1 MEKNEKTKLINFSEI
16 KKHNEYIKKEINE
29 IELRK
34 SGKINQKV
42 RYHILDNFK
51 GILIFKVV
59 LGHFLLHYSNYHMKS
74 TSRIIVVFIYFYH
87 MQAFVFISG
96 FLTTES
102 STKIINTS
110 KLLILYYL
118 FNFTF
123 SII

>member
-74 TSRIIVVFIYFYH
+74 TSRIIKKRKTIGEVIYLY
-87 MQAFVFISG
+87 ISI
-96 FLTTES
+96 TC
-102 STKIINTS
+102 KH
-110 KLLILYYL
+110 LYLYQD
-118 FNFTF
+118 F
-123 SII
+123 

>member
-74 TSRIIVVFIYFYH
+74 TSRIIVVKKEK
-87 MQAFVFISG
+87 Q
-96 FLTTES
+96 
-102 STKIINTS
+102 
-110 KLLILYYL
+110 
-118 FNFTF
+118 
-123 SII
+123 